1 MTNFCSSLTRE
12 DHKLI
17 SDLLQTSSLRD
28 FFCMR
33 KFGKM
38 YVLDVF
44 LLMSEEFAALCSLT
58 EISILTSVVIFH
70 RLSNYVY

>member
-1 MTNFCSSLTRE
+1 
-12 DHKLI
+12 
-17 SDLLQTSSLRD
+17 
-28 FFCMR
+28 MR

-58 EISILTSVVIFH
+58 EISILTSVVIQIMFI
-70 RLSNYVY
+70 RSSNYLKII